1 MDSSNLNSENE
12 DDDSAGF
19 CNTAEM
25 DEETQAR
32 LRLKR
37 KLQRNRT
44 SFSQEQIDALEKEFE
59 RTHYPDVYARER
71 LAQKITL
78 PEARIQVWFSNRRAK
93 WRREEKLRNQRRSN
107 NNSTGS
113 SIGSA
118 ANNPIINTGSHVQC
132 MGSATPGSSS
142 SSAASSNQSDAHLM
156 RSSNLNSAAPDL
168 FSNSVYS
175 QPFANSMTDSYNMAA
190 FSNPMSQCTLPQT
203 QSAYPFMSND
213 PRMYE
218 QLSTSYLTSSSHLAA
233 AAVVNQRNM
242 YQQYAPSISP
252 QSQNL
257 HQSQIQQ
264 TSQQTI
270 SIPNNNMNNSYSNN
284 SQHHH
289 MNMSHFMYPS
299 ILA

>member
-1 MDSSNLNSENE
+1 MNSENE
-12 DDDSAGF
+12 DDDSAVFANGDV
-19 CNTAEM
+19 

-113 SIGSA
+113 SIGSV
-118 ANNPIINTGSHVQC
+118 NNPIMNNNSHLQC
-132 MGSATPGSSS
+132 MGAATPTGSNSSS
-142 SSAASSNQSDAHLM
+142 TNSSNNQNDQLLM
-156 RSSNLNSAAPDL
+156 RSNNINTNSDV

-175 QPFANSMTDSYNMAA
+175 QSFNNPMGDSYGMSA
-190 FSNPMSQCTLPQT
+190 FANPMSQCNLQQPQT
-203 QSAYPFMSND
+203 SYPFMSND
-213 PRMYE
+213 PRVYE
-218 QLSTSYLTSSSHLAA
+218 QLSNSYLTSSSHLAA
-233 AAVVNQRNM
+233 AAVANQRNM

-252 QSQNL
+252 ESQHL
-257 HQSQIQQ
+257 HQQQIQQ
-264 TSQQTI
+264 TNQQGLN
-270 SIPNNNMNNSYSNN
+270 IPSTNMNNSYTANT
-284 SQHHH
+284 QHHH